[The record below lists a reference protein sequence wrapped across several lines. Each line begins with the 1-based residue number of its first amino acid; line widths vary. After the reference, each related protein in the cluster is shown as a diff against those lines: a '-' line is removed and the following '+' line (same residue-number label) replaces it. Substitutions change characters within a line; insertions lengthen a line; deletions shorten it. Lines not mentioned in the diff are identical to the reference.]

1 MLQHYSEWESKQV
14 ALFLSSVSYHRPVQW
29 MWETRPYMNL
39 IYWLIRTCRLHWAQF
54 TCWALLTFSRKVS
67 SIYPC
72 NKLQFFFVKKPQL
85 SSELSNI
92 SIWHHDL
99 GSAFCRC
106 AGALWIRWWP
116 ADSVDRVPPPRRRLP
131 VVAPV
136 PPWGAIEGADVLCIA
151 IYLAGFQWDYE
162 KFLRW

>member
-14 ALFLSSVSYHRPVQW
+14 ALFLTSVSYHRPVQW
-29 MWETRPYMNL
+29 MWETRPYMNMNM
-39 IYWLIRTCRLHWAQF
+39 IYLLIRTCRLHWAQF
-54 TCWALLTFSRKVS
+54 TCWALLTFSPKVS
-67 SIYPC
+67 SIYPR
-72 NKLQFFFVKKPQL
+72 NKPVRYFQNYYIHSYHIKALIPPFY
-85 SSELSNI
+85 
-92 SIWHHDL
+92 
-99 GSAFCRC
+99 RC

-162 KFLRW
+162 KFSRW